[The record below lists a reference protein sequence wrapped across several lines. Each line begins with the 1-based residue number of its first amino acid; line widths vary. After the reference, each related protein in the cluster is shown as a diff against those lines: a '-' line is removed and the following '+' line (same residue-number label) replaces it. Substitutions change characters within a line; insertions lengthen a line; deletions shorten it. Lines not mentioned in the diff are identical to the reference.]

1 MKKNDA
7 QIVRDALDRRLAA
20 LGPSAARRARIRER
34 IAKEEPAMKKK
45 LTASLAAALI
55 AALLLAGA
63 ALAVGLNLFDVFGEN
78 DERLSHLADEAAL
91 PAVDAQ
97 SVESESLGASEA
109 AIENAYYDGQS
120 LIVAYRLKNDARVE
134 EFVPAQAE
142 LAQAEALEGPVH
154 IAVGREADRA
164 IVERFHQAQ
173 EDGESFGIVQ
183 YAVHPSD
190 HTLTDDGIDLPPS
203 SERTLQGEDGAL
215 LSLREYEFPLPEA
228 AQERETLNI
237 SIRLIESA
245 SYLYFDGD
253 TCYSLPGTR
262 REAGEMTACV
272 RRTPGE
278 TRRYAGEGEWAGTPL
293 QIEAQ
298 FSRAYGR
305 ITLTVDGASSALGA
319 DARLKACDEM
329 NVPMRC
335 LGIDSQTDG
344 VTYLFN
350 GTGALP
356 ERIAVRV
363 FFSKGEG
370 EPTGSA
376 TFDLSP
382 VE

>member
-1 MKKNDA
+1 M
-7 QIVRDALDRRLAA
+7 
-20 LGPSAARRARIRER
+20 
-34 IAKEEPAMKKK
+34 
-45 LTASLAAALI
+45 
-55 AALLLAGA
+55 
-63 ALAVGLNLFDVFGEN
+63 
-78 DERLSHLADEAAL
+78 
-91 PAVDAQ
+91 
-97 SVESESLGASEA
+97 
-109 AIENAYYDGQS
+109 
-120 LIVAYRLKNDARVE
+120 
-134 EFVPAQAE
+134 
-142 LAQAEALEGPVH
+142 H

-190 HTLTDDGIDLPPS
+190 HTLTDGGIDLPPS
-203 SERTLQGEDGAL
+203 GERTLQGEDGAL

-293 QIEAQ
+293 KIEAQ

-319 DARLKACDEM
+319 DARLEACDET

-335 LGIDSQTDG
+335 LGMDSQTDG

>member
-34 IAKEEPAMKKK
+34 IAEEEPAMKKK

-63 ALAVGLNLFDVFGEN
+63 ALAVGLNLFDVFGKN
-78 DERLSHLADEAAL
+78 DERLSQLADEAAL
-91 PAVDAQ
+91 PTVDAQ
-97 SVESESLGASEA
+97 SVESEALGASEA
-109 AIENAYYDGQS
+109 AIENAYYDGRS
-120 LIVAYRLKNDARVE
+120 LIVAYRLKNGARVE
-134 EFVPAQAE
+134 EFVPTQAE

-173 EDGESFGIVQ
+173 EDGEPFGIVQ
-183 YAVHPSD
+183 YALHPSD

-203 SERTLQGEDGAL
+203 GERTLQGEDGAL

-262 REAGEMTACV
+262 REAGELTASV
-272 RRTPGE
+272 RRTPGG
-278 TRRYAGEGEWAGTPL
+278 TRRYVGEGEWAGTPL
-293 QIEAQ
+293 KIEAQ

-305 ITLTVDGASSALGA
+305 ITLTVDGAPSALGA
-319 DARLKACDEM
+319 DARLEACDET

-335 LGIDSQTDG
+335 LGMDPQTDG

-356 ERIAVRV
+356 ERIAVRLIL
-363 FFSKGEG
+363 SEEEG
-370 EPTGSA
+370 QSVPIE
-376 TFDLSP
+376 LSI

>member
-1 MKKNDA
+1 M
-7 QIVRDALDRRLAA
+7 
-20 LGPSAARRARIRER
+20 P
-34 IAKEEPAMKKK
+34 
-45 LTASLAAALI
+45 T
-55 AALLLAGA
+55 
-63 ALAVGLNLFDVFGEN
+63 
-78 DERLSHLADEAAL
+78 
-91 PAVDAQ
+91 
-97 SVESESLGASEA
+97 
-109 AIENAYYDGQS
+109 
-120 LIVAYRLKNDARVE
+120 
-134 EFVPAQAE
+134 QAE

-203 SERTLQGEDGAL
+203 GERTLQGEDGAL

-262 REAGEMTACV
+262 REAGEMTASV
-272 RRTPGE
+272 RRTPGG

-293 QIEAQ
+293 KIEAQ

-305 ITLTVDGASSALGA
+305 ITLKADGAPSALGA
-319 DARLKACDEM
+319 DARLEACDET

-335 LGIDSQTDG
+335 LGMDPQTDG

-356 ERIAVRV
+356 ERIAVRLIL
-363 FFSKGEG
+363 SEEEG
-370 EPTGSA
+370 QSVPIE
-376 TFDLSP
+376 LSP